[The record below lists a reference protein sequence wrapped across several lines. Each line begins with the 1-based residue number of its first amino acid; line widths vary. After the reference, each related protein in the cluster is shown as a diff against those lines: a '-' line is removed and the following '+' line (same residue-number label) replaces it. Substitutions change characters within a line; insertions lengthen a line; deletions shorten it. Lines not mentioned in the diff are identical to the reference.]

1 MAGKGIRRRS
11 PAPAPPPAAALR
23 LALAGA
29 WRALRGR
36 SPAQF
41 PRVLGL
47 LEAVGRAAPGAVTFL
62 HGARLRL
69 GLRAAV
75 VVWMLREA
83 EPDGKILD
91 AVDTFFPEGEPLP
104 GHAHAAPRELEM
116 VAEAQES
123 FREMALEL
131 LGDRAR
137 REAYLQGPAEREYGE
152 RFLAALEGLLYEFLR
167 RVESGL
173 PPPEIDQLHEL
184 LWRHAP
190 SGPRPPGQP
199 ILSQY
204 LCDMGHAGQ
213 LPRPLAARA
222 PPTRVQRQRL
232 GGGRAATEKGPD
244 PTHFRPRPAP
254 PRR

>member
-173 PPPEIDQLHEL
+173 PPPEIDQVSCPAPWLPEPRPHG
-184 LWRHAP
+184 RSSAPDGGSFP
-190 SGPRPPGQP
+190 SGRPHWRSEAATRRRTGGHGERSGPDPFPPSPRPP
-199 ILSQY
+199 
-204 LCDMGHAGQ
+204 
-213 LPRPLAARA
+213 
-222 PPTRVQRQRL
+222 
-232 GGGRAATEKGPD
+232 
-244 PTHFRPRPAP
+244 
-254 PRR
+254 RR